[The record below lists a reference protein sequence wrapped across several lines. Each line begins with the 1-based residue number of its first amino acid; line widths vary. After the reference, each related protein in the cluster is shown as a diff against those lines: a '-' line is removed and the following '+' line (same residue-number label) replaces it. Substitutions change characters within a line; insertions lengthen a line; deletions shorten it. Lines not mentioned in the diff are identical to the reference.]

1 MTRIP
6 FRPSLWDPVI
16 SPTLKILYSQLF
28 LTLPEPNSDFS
39 GQTCIVTG
47 ANAGLAFE
55 VAQHMVRLNATRVIL
70 AVRSVD
76 RGEAARKKL
85 EEATGRTGIVEVW
98 PLDLSSFDSV
108 KEFGSLAARKLDRLD
123 CLVENA
129 GIIATSYEAAE
140 DYEATL
146 TVNVLGT
153 FLLAGSM
160 LPLLKKTATQYNIQ
174 PRLTIVVS
182 ELHAFANFPER
193 SNPEILASLNANT
206 SSSDMARRYPISKLM
221 ALQLTQELAIRANRV
236 DSQPTVI
243 INSVNPGFCKSGLGR
258 SKYLL
263 SQTVRFFLDLLFAR
277 TTEMGSRAILF
288 GATATQET
296 NGKYL
301 SDCRI
306 EEWVLP
312 STIKSNLLLTISRP
326 SAFVRSEEGREVQL
340 KLWDEVVGI
349 LDRICA
355 GIARNFSD

>member
-1 MTRIP
+1 MQHPAPPFVDIPHRGIPHPTSRRYRCLIFVIASMLSYRWFKFPPHESQLLQLSSPLLECASALAKTGAPRFLVYSAMPTQVSCFYNTVLPAKSECRSHIRSDHFVPIQRPLSCFHTIFTVSNMTRIP
-6 FRPSLWDPVI
+6 FRHSLWDSVI
-16 SPTLKILYSQLF
+16 SPMLGILYSQLF

-47 ANAGLAFE
+47 ANAGLGFE

-76 RGEAARKKL
+76 RGEAACKEL

-108 KEFGSLAARKLDRLD
+108 KEFRRLAASKLDRLD

-129 GIIATSYEAAE
+129 GIIVTSYETAE

-153 FLLAGSM
+153 FLLAGLI

-193 SNPEILASLNANT
+193 SNTEILASLNANT
-206 SSSDMARRYPISKLM
+206 SSSDMARQYPISKLM
-221 ALQLTQELAIRANRV
+221 ALHLTWELAIRVNRV
-236 DSQPTVI
+236 DS
-243 INSVNPGFCKSGLGR
+243 
-258 SKYLL
+258 
-263 SQTVRFFLDLLFAR
+263 
-277 TTEMGSRAILF
+277 
-288 GATATQET
+288 
-296 NGKYL
+296 
-301 SDCRI
+301 
-306 EEWVLP
+306 
-312 STIKSNLLLTISRP
+312 
-326 SAFVRSEEGREVQL
+326 
-340 KLWDEVVGI
+340 
-349 LDRICA
+349 
-355 GIARNFSD
+355 